1 MIVRM
6 IKDWGYP
13 QYAIEEMVGLGLV
26 SPDAVVLK
34 PFWVVRVRDWQGWDD
49 EFHFYPTGEKP
60 LVEGGS
66 YPDGE
71 VDVEVYRVCP
81 APYPKAH
88 GGRMFYQEFGV

>member
-1 MIVRM
+1 M

-13 QYAIEEMVGLGLV
+13 QYAIKEMMSLGLV
-26 SPDAVVLK
+26 SLDGVVLK

-49 EFHFYPTGEKP
+49 EFHFSGEKP
-60 LVEGGS
+60 LVETGS

-71 VDVEVYRVCP
+71 VDVYRVCP

-88 GGRMFYQEFGV
+88 GGRLFYQEFGV

>member
-13 QYAIEEMVGLGLV
+13 QYAINEMVNLGVV

-66 YPDGE
+66 YPDG
-71 VDVEVYRVCP
+71 DVEVYRVCP
-81 APYPKAH
+81 APYPKAQC
-88 GGRMFYQEFGV
+88 GGRLFYQEFGV